1 MVGEEV
7 HSTNMVSQALAELE
21 VVAEKIVE
29 PGGSMELGAGKNS
42 LRVEEGCK
50 QESRGEEGYR
60 WVLMVLEGYK

>member
-29 PGGSMELGAGKNS
+29 LGESTELGVGKNS
-42 LRVEEGCK
+42 LKVEDCT
-50 QESRGEEGYR
+50 QELTVEEGYR

>member
-29 PGGSMELGAGKNS
+29 LGESTELGVGKNS
-42 LRVEEGCK
+42 LKAEEDCTQELRVVV
-50 QESRGEEGYR
+50 GYR
-60 WVLMVLEGYK
+60 WVLMVLGG